1 MTLRQPPK
9 AAPVARLAKLAA
21 GTALGLALVAA
32 LLAPWVGKAHAE
44 APVAPVAVAAEPA
57 SSAGPAL
64 WVVKDADSTIYLFG
78 TVHVLRPNTQ
88 WESPA
93 VTADFNSA
101 SDIWFEISNPD
112 DVAAIVPLIQQY
124 GVSPATPLSSR
135 LTAEEFKQLDSAARV
150 LGVSGA
156 QMDIFRPWYAG
167 LTLSLAPLKK
177 AGYDPA
183 SGVELTLKARAEAA
197 GKPIHGFETIE
208 KQVLLLANLPEDIQL
223 EFLRST
229 LKDYDDASTELDAMV
244 DAWSSGDVAR
254 LNSVTNQ
261 DMKVEAPDIYKALL
275 TDRNVGFA
283 DQIQTLLAG
292 SGTAFV
298 AVGAA
303 HLAGD
308 DSVQAMLEARGIEV
322 ERE

>member
-1 MTLRQPPK
+1 MTLRHPPK
-9 AAPVARLAKLAA
+9 TAPVARLAKLAA

-32 LLAPWVGKAHAE
+32 LLAPFAGRAHAE
-44 APVAPVAVAAEPA
+44 IAAAPVAVAAEPA
-57 SSAGPAL
+57 ADAGPPL

-88 WESPA
+88 WESPK
-93 VTADFNSA
+93 VTAAFDSA

-124 GVSPATPLSSR
+124 GVSPATPLSSL
-135 LTAEEFKQLDSAARV
+135 LTPEEMTQLDAAARV
-150 LGVSGA
+150 LGVTGA

-183 SGVELTLKARAEAA
+183 SGVELTLKTRAEAA

-208 KQVLLLANLPEDIQL
+208 KQVLILANLPQDIQL

-229 LKDYDDASTELDAMV
+229 LKDYDDATTELDAMV
-244 DAWSSGDVAR
+244 DAWASGDVAR
-254 LNSVTNQ
+254 LDQVTNR
-261 DMKVEAPDIYKALL
+261 DMKAEAPDIYKALL
-275 TDRNVGFA
+275 TDRNAGFA

-308 DSVQAMLEARGIEV
+308 DSVQSMLEARGVEV

>member
-1 MTLRQPPK
+1 MTLRHSPK
-9 AAPVARLAKLAA
+9 TAPVARLAKLAA

-44 APVAPVAVAAEPA
+44 IAATPAAMAAEPA
-57 SSAGPAL
+57 AARGPAL

-78 TVHVLRPNTQ
+78 TVHVLRPSTQ
-88 WESPA
+88 WESPQ
-93 VTADFNSA
+93 VTAAFNSA

-112 DVAAIVPLIQQY
+112 DVAAIIPLIQQY
-124 GVSPATPLSSR
+124 GVSPATPLSSQ
-135 LTAEEFKQLDSAARV
+135 LTPQEFQQLDAAARV
-150 LGVSGA
+150 LGVTGA

-183 SGVELTLKARAEAA
+183 SGVEITLKARAEAA

-208 KQVLLLANLPEDIQL
+208 KQVLILANLPQDIQL

-229 LKDYDDASTELDAMV
+229 LKDYDEATTELDAMV
-244 DAWSSGDVAR
+244 DAWSSGDVVR
-254 LNSVTNQ
+254 LDRVTNR
-261 DMKVEAPDIYKALL
+261 DMKAEAPDIYKALL
-275 TDRNVGFA
+275 TDRNAGFA

-292 SGTAFV
+292 SGMAFV

-308 DSVQAMLEARGIEV
+308 DSVQAMLEARGIAV

>member
-1 MTLRQPPK
+1 MTLSRPDKPLK
-9 AAPVARLAKLAA
+9 PAARLAKLAA

-32 LLAPWVGKAHAE
+32 LLAPWATRAHAE
-44 APVAPVAVAAEPA
+44 TAAPAAIVAEPA
-57 SSAGPAL
+57 ASRGAAL
-64 WVVKDADSTIYLFG
+64 WVIKDADSTIYLFG
-78 TVHVLRPNTQ
+78 TVHVLRPNTA
-88 WESPA
+88 WESPE
-93 VTADFNSA
+93 VTAAFNSA

-112 DVAAIVPLIQQY
+112 DVAAIIPLIQQY
-124 GVSPATPLSSR
+124 GVSPATPLSSQ
-135 LTAEEFKQLDSAARV
+135 LTPEEMTQLDAAARV
-150 LGVSGA
+150 LGVTGA
-156 QMDIFRPWYAG
+156 QMDVFRPWYAG
-167 LTLSLAPLKK
+167 LTLSMAPLKK

-197 GKPIHGFETIE
+197 GKPIHGFETLD
-208 KQVLLLANLPEDIQL
+208 KQIRILADLPQDIQL
-223 EFLRST
+223 EFLRAT

-244 DAWSSGDVAR
+244 EAWSAGDVEALDR
-254 LNSVTNQ
+254 VTNE
-261 DMKVEAPDIYKALL
+261 DMKAEAPDIYKALL

-303 HLAGD
+303 HLAGP
-308 DSVQAMLEARGIEV
+308 DSVQTLLEARGIEV